1 MNYVSGSE
9 SGSIVPREL
18 PSRLSVSYDVTKR
31 LQVAQSSS
39 ASKSNRTH
47 TYLTIFNI
55 CLVAN

>member
-39 ASKSNRTH
+39 ASKSNHTH
-47 TYLTIFNI
+47 MYLPHNF
-55 CLVAN
+55 